1 MECEIEQ
8 ATQVEQEY
16 FVTADDKAY
25 DQSKF
30 CLCVISTCCWLSK
43 RHDMDKADNLNFRVL
58 IFPERKKQKLE
69 EKKKER
75 EKEVVQKLSSSSSE
89 GR

>member
-1 MECEIEQ
+1 MKLNRRLKSSRNILSQQTIRLTSGC
-8 ATQVEQEY
+8 
-16 FVTADDKAY
+16 
-25 DQSKF
+25 QSKF